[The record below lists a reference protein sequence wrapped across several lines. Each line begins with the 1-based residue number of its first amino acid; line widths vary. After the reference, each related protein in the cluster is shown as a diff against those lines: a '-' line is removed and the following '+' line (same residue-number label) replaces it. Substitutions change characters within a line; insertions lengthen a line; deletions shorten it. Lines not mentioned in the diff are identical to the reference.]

1 MSGLGGRK
9 ATMIASSSMER
20 TVDLA
25 SLGPVER
32 SATVSRYLHFATVFW
47 LIP

>member
-1 MSGLGGRK
+1 
-9 ATMIASSSMER
+9 MIASSSMER

-25 SLGPVER
+25 SLGPVGL
-32 SATVSRYLHFATVFW
+32 SATVSRCFHLATVFW